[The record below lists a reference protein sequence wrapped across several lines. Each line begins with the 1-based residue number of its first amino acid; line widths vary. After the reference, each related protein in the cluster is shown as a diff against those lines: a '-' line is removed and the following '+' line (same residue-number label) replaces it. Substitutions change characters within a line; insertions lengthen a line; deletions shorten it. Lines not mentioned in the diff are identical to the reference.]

1 MKNFLRLLNYA
12 RPWRR
17 FWPGYII
24 LAILSV
30 VFGIV
35 NYSLISPVLKL
46 LFESPAKEQV
56 TAEITALAERTS
68 EFHMTMDWFEDI
80 FQYYMDKIFLASGP
94 LKALLFVCALLV
106 AASLLSNI
114 TRYLSQTILVR
125 MRTHIMQK
133 LRTDLFR
140 KVSTMDVGFYHT
152 QQKGDILSRVS
163 NDVTEVQNGVADSF
177 HMIFRE
183 PLLIIG
189 FISYCFILSPKLT
202 VVTLVT
208 IPLSGLAIGAISK
221 RLRKKAV
228 ETQSLMGRIVSHF
241 DEAISGIRIIKGF
254 NAQGYVQDSFEKTN
268 VAHKKSSRKMLYR
281 QQLAHPTSEFLGI
294 TIAAAVLL
302 FGGWLQIND
311 SLGMSMSTF
320 TVYILCYWRVLEPA
334 KNIAKA
340 YASIQR
346 GLVSGERLFVILDA
360 ENRIKDREDAVEL
373 SDFKTG
379 IEYRGVDFS
388 YGHDIAVLKNVS
400 VNIPKGK
407 MVALVGPSGAGK
419 STFADLL
426 PRFYDVTGGGIFI
439 DGKDIRD
446 YTLDSL
452 TSKMGIVTQESILF
466 NDTVY
471 NNITFGME
479 NVTEEQVVEAARIAN
494 AMEFIEQLPQKF
506 ETNIGDRGENLSGG
520 QRQRIAIARAV
531 LKNPPILILDEA
543 TSALDT
549 ESERLVQDA
558 LYKLMKNRTSIVI
571 AHRLS
576 TIRYADDIIVLKD
589 GQIAEEGNHEKLM
602 ELNGIYA
609 GLCAMQAF
617 SQS

>member
-24 LAILSV
+24 LAVLSV
-30 VFGIV
+30 IFGIV
-35 NYSLISPVLKL
+35 NYSLISPVLRL
-46 LFESPAKEQV
+46 LFESPTNEQV
-56 TAEITALAERTS
+56 SAEISALADKTR
-68 EFHMTMDWFEDI
+68 EFSMSMDWFEDT
-80 FQYYMDKIFLASGP
+80 FQYYMDKIFLANGP

-106 AASLLSNI
+106 GASLLSNI

-125 MRTHIMQK
+125 MRTHIMKK

-152 QQKGDILSRVS
+152 QQKGDIISRIS

-189 FISYCFILSPKLT
+189 FISYCFYLSPKLT
-202 VVTLVT
+202 LVTLVT
-208 IPLSGLAIGAISK
+208 IPLSGLAIGALSK
-221 RLRKKAV
+221 RLRKKAI

-254 NAQGYVQDSFEKTN
+254 NAQKYVQESFEQTN
-268 VAHKKSSRKMLYR
+268 EAHKKSSRKMLYR

-302 FGGWLQIND
+302 YGGWLQING
-311 SLGMSMSTF
+311 SLGLSMGTF

-360 ENRIKDREDAVEL
+360 ENQIKEKDDAKTLKE
-373 SDFKTG
+373 FKSG
-379 IEYRGVDFS
+379 IEYRGVNFS
-388 YGHDIAVLKNVS
+388 YNEDVPVLKDVS
-400 VNIPKGK
+400 VCIPKGK

-439 DGKDIRD
+439 DGVDIRD

-452 TSKMGIVTQESILF
+452 TAQMGIVTQESILF

-479 NVTEEQVVEAARIAN
+479 HVSEKQVVEAARIAN
-494 AMEFIEQLPQKF
+494 ALDFIKQLPHGFQ
-506 ETNIGDRGENLSGG
+506 TNIGDRGENLSGG

-558 LYKLMKNRTSIVI
+558 LYKLMQNRTSIVI

-576 TIRYADDIIVLKD
+576 TIRYADDIVVMKD
-589 GQIAEEGNHEKLM
+589 GRIVEEGNHDALM
-602 ELNGIYA
+602 EKNGIYA
-609 GLCAMQAF
+609 GLCAMQVF
-617 SQS
+617 S

>member
-30 VFGIV
+30 IFGIV

-46 LFESPAKEQV
+46 LFESPSNEQV
-56 TAEITALAERTS
+56 SAEIATLAEKTQNFS
-68 EFHMTMDWFEDI
+68 MSMDWFENT
-80 FQYYMDKIFLASGP
+80 FQYYMDKIFLANGP

-106 AASLLSNI
+106 GASLLSNI

-125 MRTHIMQK
+125 MRTHIMKK

-152 QQKGDILSRVS
+152 QQKGDIISRIS

-189 FISYCFILSPKLT
+189 FITYCFYLSPKLT
-202 VVTLVT
+202 LVTLIT

-254 NAQGYVQDSFEKTN
+254 NAQKYVQDNFEDTN
-268 VAHKKSSRKMLYR
+268 NAHKKSSRKMLYR

-302 FGGWLQIND
+302 YGGWLQIHGN
-311 SLGMSMSTF
+311 LGLSIGTF

-360 ENRIKDREDAVEL
+360 ENKIKEKPDAL
-373 SDFKTG
+373 TLKQFSKG
-379 IEYRGVDFS
+379 IEYRNVSFS
-388 YGHDIAVLKNVS
+388 YNEDVPVLKNIFA
-400 VNIPKGK
+400 NIPKGK

-439 DGKDIRD
+439 DGHDIRD

-452 TSKMGIVTQESILF
+452 TSQMGIVTQESILF

-479 NVTEEQVVEAARIAN
+479 NVSREQVVEAARIAN
-494 AMEFIEQLPQKF
+494 ALEFIEQLPKKF

-558 LYKLMKNRTSIVI
+558 LYKLMQNRTSIVI

-576 TIRYADDIIVLKD
+576 TIRYADDIIVMKD
-589 GQIAEEGNHEKLM
+589 GAIVEEGNHEELM
-602 ELNGIYA
+602 EKNGIYA
-609 GLCAMQAF
+609 SLCAMQVF
-617 SQS
+617 S

>member
-30 VFGIV
+30 IFGIV

-46 LFESPAKEQV
+46 LFESPSNEQV
-56 TAEITALAERTS
+56 SAEIATLADKTQNFS
-68 EFHMTMDWFEDI
+68 MSMDWFENT
-80 FQYYMDKIFLASGP
+80 FQYYMDKIFLANGP

-106 AASLLSNI
+106 GASLLSNI

-125 MRTHIMQK
+125 MRTHIMKK

-152 QQKGDILSRVS
+152 QQKGDIISRIS

-189 FISYCFILSPKLT
+189 FITYCFYLSPKLT
-202 VVTLVT
+202 LVTLIT

-254 NAQGYVQDSFEKTN
+254 NAQKYVQENFEDTN
-268 VAHKKSSRKMLYR
+268 NAHKRSSRKMLYR

-302 FGGWLQIND
+302 YGGWLQIHGK
-311 SLGMSMSTF
+311 LGLSIGTF

-360 ENRIKDREDAVEL
+360 ENKIKEKPDAL
-373 SDFKTG
+373 TLKQFSDG
-379 IEYRGVDFS
+379 IEYRNVSFS
-388 YGHDIAVLKNVS
+388 YNEDVPVLKNIFA
-400 VNIPKGK
+400 NIPKGK

-439 DGKDIRD
+439 DGHDIRD

-452 TSKMGIVTQESILF
+452 TSQMGIVTQESILF

-479 NVTEEQVVEAARIAN
+479 NVSREQVVEAARIAN
-494 AMEFIEQLPQKF
+494 ALEFIEQLPKKF

-558 LYKLMKNRTSIVI
+558 LYKLMQNRTSIVI

-576 TIRYADDIIVLKD
+576 TIRYADDIIVMKD
-589 GQIAEEGNHEKLM
+589 GLIVEEGNHEELM
-602 ELNGIYA
+602 EKNGIYA
-609 GLCAMQAF
+609 SLCAMQVF
-617 SQS
+617 S

>member
-30 VFGIV
+30 IFGIV

-46 LFESPAKEQV
+46 LFESPSNEQV
-56 TAEITALAERTS
+56 SAEIATLADKTQ
-68 EFHMTMDWFEDI
+68 EFSMSMDWFENT
-80 FQYYMDKIFLASGP
+80 FQYYMDKIFLANGP

-106 AASLLSNI
+106 GASLLSNI

-125 MRTHIMQK
+125 MRTHIMKK

-152 QQKGDILSRVS
+152 QQKGDIISRIS

-189 FISYCFILSPKLT
+189 FITYCFYLSPKLT
-202 VVTLVT
+202 LVTLIT

-254 NAQGYVQDSFEKTN
+254 NAQKYVQENFEETN
-268 VAHKKSSRKMLYR
+268 NAHKKSSRKMLYR

-302 FGGWLQIND
+302 YGGWLQIHGK
-311 SLGMSMSTF
+311 LGLSIGTF

-360 ENRIKDREDAVEL
+360 ENTIKEKKDAITLKE
-373 SDFKTG
+373 FKEG
-379 IEYRGVDFS
+379 IEYRGVSFS
-388 YGHDIAVLKNVS
+388 YNENVPVLKDINAS
-400 VNIPKGK
+400 IPKGK

-426 PRFYDVTGGGIFI
+426 PRFYDVTAGGIFI
-439 DGKDIRD
+439 DGHDIRD

-452 TSKMGIVTQESILF
+452 TAKMGIVTQESILF

-479 NVTEEQVVEAARIAN
+479 NVSREKVVEAARIAN
-494 AMEFIEQLPQKF
+494 ALEFIEQLPKKF

-558 LYKLMKNRTSIVI
+558 LYKLMANRTSIVI

-576 TIRYADDIIVLKD
+576 TIRYADDIIVMKD
-589 GQIAEEGNHEKLM
+589 GKIVEEGNHDQLM
-602 ELNGIYA
+602 EKNGIYA
-609 GLCAMQAF
+609 GLCAMQVF
-617 SQS
+617 S

>member
-30 VFGIV
+30 IFGIV

-46 LFESPAKEQV
+46 LFESPSNEQV
-56 TAEITALAERTS
+56 SAEIATLADKTQ
-68 EFHMTMDWFEDI
+68 EFSMSMDWFENT
-80 FQYYMDKIFLASGP
+80 FQYYMDKIFLANGP

-106 AASLLSNI
+106 GASLLSNI

-125 MRTHIMQK
+125 MRTHIMKK

-152 QQKGDILSRVS
+152 QQKGDIISRIS

-189 FISYCFILSPKLT
+189 FITYCFYLSPKLT
-202 VVTLVT
+202 LVTLIT

-254 NAQGYVQDSFEKTN
+254 NAQKYVQENFEETN
-268 VAHKKSSRKMLYR
+268 NAHKKSSRKMLYR

-302 FGGWLQIND
+302 YGGWLQIHGK
-311 SLGMSMSTF
+311 LGLSIGTF

-360 ENRIKDREDAVEL
+360 ENTIKEKKDAITLKE
-373 SDFKTG
+373 FKEG
-379 IEYRGVDFS
+379 IEYRGVSFS
-388 YGHDIAVLKNVS
+388 YNENVPVLKDINAS
-400 VNIPKGK
+400 IPKGK

-419 STFADLL
+419 STYADLL
-426 PRFYDVTGGGIFI
+426 PRFYDVTAGGIFI
-439 DGKDIRD
+439 DGHDIRD

-479 NVTEEQVVEAARIAN
+479 NVSREKVVEAARIAN
-494 AMEFIEQLPQKF
+494 ALEFIEQLPKKF

-558 LYKLMKNRTSIVI
+558 LYKLMANRTSIVI

-576 TIRYADDIIVLKD
+576 TIRYADDIIVMKD
-589 GQIAEEGNHEKLM
+589 GKIVEEGNHDQLM
-602 ELNGIYA
+602 EKNGIYA
-609 GLCAMQAF
+609 GLCAMQVF
-617 SQS
+617 S

>member
-1 MKNFLRLLNYA
+1 M
-12 RPWRR
+12 
-17 FWPGYII
+17 
-24 LAILSV
+24 S
-30 VFGIV
+30 
-35 NYSLISPVLKL
+35 
-46 LFESPAKEQV
+46 
-56 TAEITALAERTS
+56 
-68 EFHMTMDWFEDI
+68 MDWFENT
-80 FQYYMDKIFLASGP
+80 FQYYMDKIFLANGP

-106 AASLLSNI
+106 GASLLSNI

-125 MRTHIMQK
+125 MRTHIMKK

-152 QQKGDILSRVS
+152 QQKGDIISRIS

-189 FISYCFILSPKLT
+189 FITYCFYLSPKLT
-202 VVTLVT
+202 LVTLIT

-254 NAQGYVQDSFEKTN
+254 NAQKYVQENFEETN
-268 VAHKKSSRKMLYR
+268 NAHKRSSRKMLYR

-302 FGGWLQIND
+302 YGGWLQIHGK
-311 SLGMSMSTF
+311 LGLSIGTF

-360 ENRIKDREDAVEL
+360 ENTIKEKKDALTLKE
-373 SDFKTG
+373 FKEG

-388 YGHDIAVLKNVS
+388 YTGNVPVLRDINAR
-400 VNIPKGK
+400 IPKGK

-439 DGKDIRD
+439 DGHDIRD

-452 TSKMGIVTQESILF
+452 TSQMGIVTQESILF

-479 NVTEEQVVEAARIAN
+479 NVSREKVVEAARIAN
-494 AMEFIEQLPQKF
+494 ALEFIEQLPKKF

-531 LKNPPILILDEA
+531 LKNHPILILDEA

-558 LYKLMKNRTSIVI
+558 LYKLMQNRTSIVI

-576 TIRYADDIIVLKD
+576 TIRYADDIIVMKD
-589 GQIAEEGNHEKLM
+589 GKIVEEGNHDQLM
-602 ELNGIYA
+602 EKNGIYA
-609 GLCAMQAF
+609 GLCAMQVF
-617 SQS
+617 S

>member
-12 RPWRR
+12 RPWRK

-24 LAILSV
+24 LAVFSV
-30 VFGIV
+30 IFGIV
-35 NYSLISPVLKL
+35 NYSLLSPILRL
-46 LFESPAKEQV
+46 LFESPASEQV
-56 TAEITALAERTS
+56 AAEVASLEGTVHNFTFTI
-68 EFHMTMDWFEDI
+68 DWVKAV
-80 FQYYMDKIFLASGP
+80 FQYYMDKIFLANGP
-94 LKALLFVCALLV
+94 LKALLFVCAFL
-106 AASLLSNI
+106 AGASLLSNI

-140 KVSTMDVGFYHT
+140 KVAGMDVGFYHSK
-152 QQKGDILSRVS
+152 QKGDILSRIS

-189 FISYCFILSPKLT
+189 FLSYCFYLSPKLT

-208 IPLSGLAIGAISK
+208 IPLSAIVIGGISK
-221 RLRKKAV
+221 RLKKKAV
-228 ETQSLMGRIVSHF
+228 ITQSLMGRIVSHF

-254 NAQGYVQDSFEKTN
+254 NAQKYVQDNFEKTN
-268 VAHKKSSRKMLYR
+268 LAHKKSSRKMLYR

-302 FGGWLQIND
+302 YGGWLQING
-311 SLGMSMSTF
+311 SLGMDMSTF
-320 TVYILCYWRVLEPA
+320 SVYIFCYWSVLEPA

-346 GLVSGERLFVILDA
+346 GMISGERLFLILDA
-360 ENRIKDREDAVEL
+360 ENKIHDKENAVQL
-373 SDFKTG
+373 KDFKHK
-379 IEYRGVDFS
+379 IEYRNVDFC
-388 YGHDIAVLKNVS
+388 YNQGIPVLKNVS
-400 VNIPKGK
+400 VEIPKGK
-407 MVALVGPSGAGK
+407 ILALVGPSGAGK

-426 PRFYDVTGGGIFI
+426 PRFYDVNSGGIFI
-439 DGKDIRD
+439 DGRDIRD

-452 TSKMGIVTQESILF
+452 TAQMGIVTQESILF
-466 NDTVY
+466 NGTVY
-471 NNITFGME
+471 ENIAFGME
-479 NVTEEQVVEAARIAN
+479 HVSREQVIEAAKVAN
-494 AMEFIEQLPQKF
+494 ALEFIELLPQKF

-549 ESERLVQDA
+549 ESEKLVQDA
-558 LYKLMKNRTSIVI
+558 LYKLMQNRTSIVI

-576 TIRYADDIIVLKD
+576 TIRYADEIIVMKR
-589 GQIAEEGNHEKLM
+589 GEIVEQGNHDTLINK
-602 ELNGIYA
+602 NGIYA
-609 GLCAMQAF
+609 NLCAMQVF
-617 SQS
+617 S

>member
-24 LAILSV
+24 LAVLSV
-30 VFGIV
+30 IFGIV
-35 NYSLISPVLKL
+35 NYSLISPVLRL
-46 LFESPAKEQV
+46 LFESPTNEQV
-56 TAEITALAERTS
+56 SAEISALADKTR
-68 EFHMTMDWFEDI
+68 EFSMSMDWFEDT
-80 FQYYMDKIFLASGP
+80 FQYYMDKIFLANGP

-106 AASLLSNI
+106 GASLLSNI

-125 MRTHIMQK
+125 MRTHIMKK

-152 QQKGDILSRVS
+152 QQKGDIISRIS

-189 FISYCFILSPKLT
+189 FISYCFYLSPKLT
-202 VVTLVT
+202 LVTLVT
-208 IPLSGLAIGAISK
+208 IPLSGLAIGALSK
-221 RLRKKAV
+221 RLRKKAI

-254 NAQGYVQDSFEKTN
+254 NAQKYVQENFEQTN
-268 VAHKKSSRKMLYR
+268 EAHKKSSRKMLYR

-302 FGGWLQIND
+302 YGGWLQING
-311 SLGMSMSTF
+311 SLGLSMGSF

-360 ENRIKDREDAVEL
+360 ENQIKEKDDAKTLKE
-373 SDFKTG
+373 FKSG
-379 IEYRGVDFS
+379 IEYRGVNFS
-388 YGHDIAVLKNVS
+388 YNEDVPVLKDVS
-400 VNIPKGK
+400 VCIPKGK

-439 DGKDIRD
+439 DGVDIRD

-452 TSKMGIVTQESILF
+452 TAQMGIVTQESILF

-479 NVTEEQVVEAARIAN
+479 HVSEKQVVEAARIAN
-494 AMEFIEQLPQKF
+494 ALEFIKQLPHGFQ
-506 ETNIGDRGENLSGG
+506 TNIGDRGENLSGG

-558 LYKLMKNRTSIVI
+558 LYKLMQNRTSIVI

-576 TIRYADDIIVLKD
+576 TIRYADDIVVMKD
-589 GQIAEEGNHEKLM
+589 GRIVEEGNHDALM
-602 ELNGIYA
+602 EKNGIYA
-609 GLCAMQAF
+609 GLCAMQVF
-617 SQS
+617 S

>member
-17 FWPGYII
+17 FWPGYIV

-30 VFGIV
+30 IFGIV

-46 LFESPAKEQV
+46 LFEAPSNEQV
-56 TAEITALAERTS
+56 STEIATLAEKTQHFS
-68 EFHMTMDWFEDI
+68 MSMDWFENT
-80 FQYYMDKIFLASGP
+80 FQYYMDKIFLAAGP

-106 AASLLSNI
+106 GASLLSNV

-125 MRTHIMQK
+125 MRTHIMKK

-152 QQKGDILSRVS
+152 QQKGDIISRIS

-189 FISYCFILSPKLT
+189 FISYCFYLSPKLT
-202 VVTLVT
+202 LVTLIT

-254 NAQGYVQDSFEKTN
+254 NAQKYVQENFEETN
-268 VAHKKSSRKMLYR
+268 NAHKKSSRKMLYR

-302 FGGWLQIND
+302 YGGWLQING
-311 SLGMSMSTF
+311 SLGLSIGTF

-360 ENRIKDREDAVEL
+360 ENNIKEKENAVTLKE
-373 SDFKTG
+373 FKEG
-379 IEYRGVDFS
+379 IEYRGVNFS
-388 YGHDIAVLKNVS
+388 YTENIPVLRNINAS
-400 VNIPKGK
+400 IPKGK

-439 DGKDIRD
+439 DGRDIRD

-452 TSKMGIVTQESILF
+452 TSQMGIVTQESILF

-479 NVTEEQVVEAARIAN
+479 NVSKEQVVEAARIAN
-494 AMEFIEQLPQKF
+494 ALEFIEQLPKKF

-558 LYKLMKNRTSIVI
+558 LYKLMQNRTSIVI

-576 TIRYADDIIVLKD
+576 TIRYADDIIVMKD
-589 GQIAEEGNHEKLM
+589 GQIVEEGNHDALM
-602 ELNGIYA
+602 EKNGIYA
-609 GLCAMQAF
+609 GLCAMQVF
-617 SQS
+617 S

>member
-30 VFGIV
+30 IFGIV

-46 LFESPAKEQV
+46 LFESPSNEQV
-56 TAEITALAERTS
+56 SAEIATLADKTQ
-68 EFHMTMDWFEDI
+68 EFSMSMDWFENT
-80 FQYYMDKIFLASGP
+80 FQYYMDKIFLAAGP

-106 AASLLSNI
+106 GASLLSNI

-125 MRTHIMQK
+125 MRTHIMKK

-140 KVSTMDVGFYHT
+140 KISTMDVGFYHT
-152 QQKGDILSRVS
+152 QQKGDIISRIS

-189 FISYCFILSPKLT
+189 FITYCFYLSPKLT
-202 VVTLVT
+202 LVTLIT

-254 NAQGYVQDSFEKTN
+254 NAQKYVQENFEETN
-268 VAHKKSSRKMLYR
+268 NAHKRSSRKMLYR
-281 QQLAHPTSEFLGI
+281 QQLAHSTSEFLGI

-302 FGGWLQIND
+302 YGGWLQIHGK
-311 SLGMSMSTF
+311 LGLSIGTF

-360 ENRIKDREDAVEL
+360 ENTIKEKKDALTLKE
-373 SDFKTG
+373 FKEG

-388 YGHDIAVLKNVS
+388 YTGDVPVLRDINAR
-400 VNIPKGK
+400 IPKGK

-439 DGKDIRD
+439 DGHDIRD

-452 TSKMGIVTQESILF
+452 TSQMGIVTQESILF

-479 NVTEEQVVEAARIAN
+479 NVSREKVVEAARIAN
-494 AMEFIEQLPQKF
+494 ALEFIEQLPKKF

-558 LYKLMKNRTSIVI
+558 LYKLMQNRTSIVI

-576 TIRYADDIIVLKD
+576 TIRNCDRILLWTK
-589 GQIAEEGNHEKLM
+589 GQSLRKETMKN
-602 ELNGIYA
+602 
-609 GLCAMQAF
+609 
-617 SQS
+617 

>member
-30 VFGIV
+30 IFGIV

-46 LFESPAKEQV
+46 LFESPSNEQV
-56 TAEITALAERTS
+56 SAEIATLADKTQ
-68 EFHMTMDWFEDI
+68 EFSMSMDWFENT
-80 FQYYMDKIFLASGP
+80 FQYYMDKIFLANGP

-106 AASLLSNI
+106 GASLLSNI

-125 MRTHIMQK
+125 MRTHIMKK

-152 QQKGDILSRVS
+152 QQKGDIISRIS

-189 FISYCFILSPKLT
+189 FITYCFYLSPKLT
-202 VVTLVT
+202 LVTLIT

-254 NAQGYVQDSFEKTN
+254 NAQKYVQENFEETN
-268 VAHKKSSRKMLYR
+268 NAHKKSSRKMLYR

-302 FGGWLQIND
+302 YGGWLQIHGK
-311 SLGMSMSTF
+311 LGLSIGTF

-360 ENRIKDREDAVEL
+360 ENTIKEKKDAITLKE
-373 SDFKTG
+373 FKEG
-379 IEYRGVDFS
+379 IEYRGVSFS
-388 YGHDIAVLKNVS
+388 YNENVPVLKDINAS
-400 VNIPKGK
+400 IPKGK

-426 PRFYDVTGGGIFI
+426 PRFYDVTAGGIFI
-439 DGKDIRD
+439 DGHDIRD

-479 NVTEEQVVEAARIAN
+479 NVSREKVVEAARIAN
-494 AMEFIEQLPQKF
+494 ALEFIEQLPKKF

-558 LYKLMKNRTSIVI
+558 LYKLMANRTSIVI

-576 TIRYADDIIVLKD
+576 TIRYADDIIVMKD
-589 GQIAEEGNHEKLM
+589 GKIVEEGNHDQLM
-602 ELNGIYA
+602 EKNGIYA
-609 GLCAMQAF
+609 GLCAMQVF
-617 SQS
+617 S

>member
-30 VFGIV
+30 IFGIV

-46 LFESPAKEQV
+46 LFESPSNEQV
-56 TAEITALAERTS
+56 SAEIATLADKTQNFS
-68 EFHMTMDWFEDI
+68 MSMDWFENT
-80 FQYYMDKIFLASGP
+80 FQYYMDKIFLAAGP

-106 AASLLSNI
+106 GASLLSNI

-125 MRTHIMQK
+125 MRTHIMKK

-152 QQKGDILSRVS
+152 QQKGDIISRIS

-189 FISYCFILSPKLT
+189 FITYCFYLSPKLT
-202 VVTLVT
+202 LVTLIT

-254 NAQGYVQDSFEKTN
+254 NAQKYVQDNFEETN
-268 VAHKKSSRKMLYR
+268 TAHKRSSRKMLYR

-302 FGGWLQIND
+302 YGGWLQIHGK
-311 SLGMSMSTF
+311 LGLSIGTF

-360 ENRIKDREDAVEL
+360 KNNIKEKENAITLKE
-373 SDFKTG
+373 FKQG
-379 IEYRGVDFS
+379 IEYRGVNFS
-388 YGHDIAVLKNVS
+388 YTKDVPVLRDINAS
-400 VNIPKGK
+400 IPKGK

-439 DGKDIRD
+439 DGHDIRD

-452 TSKMGIVTQESILF
+452 TSQMGIVTQESILF

-479 NVTEEQVVEAARIAN
+479 NVSREKVIEAARIAN
-494 AMEFIEQLPQKF
+494 ALEFIEQLPKKF

-558 LYKLMKNRTSIVI
+558 LYKLMANRTSIVI

-576 TIRYADDIIVLKD
+576 TIRYADDIIVMKD
-589 GQIAEEGNHEKLM
+589 GKIVEEGNHDQLM
-602 ELNGIYA
+602 EKNGIYA
-609 GLCAMQAF
+609 GLCAMQVF
-617 SQS
+617 S

>member
-30 VFGIV
+30 IFGIV

-46 LFESPAKEQV
+46 LFESPSNEQV
-56 TAEITALAERTS
+56 SAEIATLADKTQ
-68 EFHMTMDWFEDI
+68 EFSMSMDWFENT
-80 FQYYMDKIFLASGP
+80 FQYYMDKIFLANGP

-106 AASLLSNI
+106 GASLLSNI

-125 MRTHIMQK
+125 MRTHIMKK

-152 QQKGDILSRVS
+152 QQKGDIISRIS

-189 FISYCFILSPKLT
+189 FITYCFYLSPKLT
-202 VVTLVT
+202 LVTLIT

-254 NAQGYVQDSFEKTN
+254 NAQKYVQENFEETN
-268 VAHKKSSRKMLYR
+268 NAHKRSSRKMLYR

-302 FGGWLQIND
+302 YGGWLQIHGK
-311 SLGMSMSTF
+311 LGLSIGTF

-360 ENRIKDREDAVEL
+360 ENTIKEKKDALTLKE
-373 SDFKTG
+373 FKEG

-388 YGHDIAVLKNVS
+388 YTGNVPVLRDINAR
-400 VNIPKGK
+400 IPKGK

-439 DGKDIRD
+439 DGHDIRD

-452 TSKMGIVTQESILF
+452 TSQMGIVTQESILF

-479 NVTEEQVVEAARIAN
+479 NVSREQVVEAARIAN
-494 AMEFIEQLPQKF
+494 ALEFIEQLPKKF

-558 LYKLMKNRTSIVI
+558 LYKLMQNRTSIVI

-576 TIRYADDIIVLKD
+576 TIRYADDIIVMKD
-589 GQIAEEGNHEKLM
+589 GKIVEEGNHDQLM
-602 ELNGIYA
+602 EKNGIYA
-609 GLCAMQAF
+609 GLCAMQVF
-617 SQS
+617 S

>member
-46 LFESPAKEQV
+46 LFESPSNEQV
-56 TAEITALAERTS
+56 SAEIATLAEKTQ
-68 EFHMTMDWFEDI
+68 EFSMSMDWFENT

-106 AASLLSNI
+106 GASLLSNI

-125 MRTHIMQK
+125 MRTHIMKK

-152 QQKGDILSRVS
+152 QQKGDIISRIS

-189 FISYCFILSPKLT
+189 FLTYCFYLSPKLT
-202 VVTLVT
+202 LVTLIT

-254 NAQGYVQDSFEKTN
+254 NAQKYVQENFEETN
-268 VAHKKSSRKMLYR
+268 NAHKRSSRKMLYR

-302 FGGWLQIND
+302 YGGWLQIHGN
-311 SLGMSMSTF
+311 LGLSIGTF

-360 ENRIKDREDAVEL
+360 ENNIKEKENAITLKEF
-373 SDFKTG
+373 SKG
-379 IEYRGVDFS
+379 IEYRNVSFS
-388 YGHDIAVLKNVS
+388 YNENVPVLKNIFAS
-400 VNIPKGK
+400 IPKGK

-439 DGKDIRD
+439 DGHDIRD

-452 TSKMGIVTQESILF
+452 TAQMGIVTQESILF

-479 NVTEEQVVEAARIAN
+479 NVSREQVEEAARISN
-494 AMEFIEQLPQKF
+494 ALEFIEQLPQKF
-506 ETNIGDRGENLSGG
+506 QTNIGDRGENLSGG

-558 LYKLMKNRTSIVI
+558 LYKLMANRTSIVI

-576 TIRYADDIIVLKD
+576 TIRYADDIIVMKD
-589 GQIAEEGNHEKLM
+589 GQIVEEGNHEELM
-602 ELNGIYA
+602 EKNGIYA
-609 GLCAMQAF
+609 GLCAMQVF
-617 SQS
+617 S

>member
-24 LAILSV
+24 LAVLSV
-30 VFGIV
+30 IFGIV
-35 NYSLISPVLKL
+35 NYSLISPVLRL
-46 LFESPAKEQV
+46 LFESPTNEQV
-56 TAEITALAERTS
+56 SAEISALADKTR
-68 EFHMTMDWFEDI
+68 EFSMSMDWFEDT
-80 FQYYMDKIFLASGP
+80 FQYYMDKIFLANGP

-106 AASLLSNI
+106 GASLLSNI

-125 MRTHIMQK
+125 MRTHIMKK

-152 QQKGDILSRVS
+152 QQKGDIISRIS

-189 FISYCFILSPKLT
+189 FISYCFYLSPKLT
-202 VVTLVT
+202 LVTLVT
-208 IPLSGLAIGAISK
+208 IPLSGLAIGALSK
-221 RLRKKAV
+221 RLRKKAI

-254 NAQGYVQDSFEKTN
+254 NAQKYVQENFEQTN
-268 VAHKKSSRKMLYR
+268 EAHKKSSRKMLYR

-302 FGGWLQIND
+302 YGGWLQING
-311 SLGMSMSTF
+311 SLGLSMGTF

-360 ENRIKDREDAVEL
+360 ENQIKEKDDAKTLKE
-373 SDFKTG
+373 FKSG
-379 IEYRGVDFS
+379 IEYRGVNFS
-388 YGHDIAVLKNVS
+388 YNEDVPVLKDVS
-400 VNIPKGK
+400 VCIPKGK

-419 STFADLL
+419 SSFADLL

-439 DGKDIRD
+439 DGVDIRD

-452 TSKMGIVTQESILF
+452 TAQMGIVTQESILF

-479 NVTEEQVVEAARIAN
+479 HVSEKQVVEAARIAN
-494 AMEFIEQLPQKF
+494 ALEFIKQLPHGFQ
-506 ETNIGDRGENLSGG
+506 TNIGDRGENLSGG

-558 LYKLMKNRTSIVI
+558 LYKLMQNRTSIVI

-576 TIRYADDIIVLKD
+576 TIRYADDIVVMKD
-589 GQIAEEGNHEKLM
+589 GRIVEEGNHDALM
-602 ELNGIYA
+602 EKNGIYA
-609 GLCAMQAF
+609 CLCAMQVF
-617 SQS
+617 S

>member
-1 MKNFLRLLNYA
+1 MKSFLRLLNYA

-30 VFGIV
+30 IFGIV

-46 LFESPAKEQV
+46 LFESPSNEQV
-56 TAEITALAERTS
+56 SAEIATLADKTQNFS
-68 EFHMTMDWFEDI
+68 MSMDWFENT
-80 FQYYMDKIFLASGP
+80 FQYYMDKIFLANGP

-106 AASLLSNI
+106 GASLLSNI

-125 MRTHIMQK
+125 MRTHIMKK

-152 QQKGDILSRVS
+152 QQKGDIISRIS

-189 FISYCFILSPKLT
+189 FISYCFYLSPKLT
-202 VVTLVT
+202 LVTLIT
-208 IPLSGLAIGAISK
+208 IPLSGLAIGALAK

-254 NAQGYVQDSFEKTN
+254 NAQKYVQENFEQTN
-268 VAHKKSSRKMLYR
+268 EAHKKSSRKMLYR

-302 FGGWLQIND
+302 YGGWLQINGN
-311 SLGMSMSTF
+311 LGLSIGTF

-360 ENRIKDREDAVEL
+360 ENTIKEKKDAVTLKEF
-373 SDFKTG
+373 SKG

-388 YGHDIAVLKNVS
+388 YTGGIPVLKNVNAS
-400 VNIPKGK
+400 IPKGK

-439 DGKDIRD
+439 DGRDIRD

-452 TSKMGIVTQESILF
+452 TSQMGIVTQESILF

-479 NVTEEQVVEAARIAN
+479 NVSREQVVEAARIAN
-494 AMEFIEQLPQKF
+494 ALEFIEQLPKKF

-558 LYKLMKNRTSIVI
+558 LYKLMQNRTSIVI

-576 TIRYADDIIVLKD
+576 TIRYADDIIVMKD
-589 GQIAEEGNHEKLM
+589 GKIVEEGNHDQLIEK
-602 ELNGIYA
+602 NGIYA
-609 GLCAMQAF
+609 GLCAMQEF
-617 SQS
+617 S

>member
-30 VFGIV
+30 IFGIV

-46 LFESPAKEQV
+46 LFESPSNEQV
-56 TAEITALAERTS
+56 SAEIATLADKTQNFS
-68 EFHMTMDWFEDI
+68 MSMDWFENT
-80 FQYYMDKIFLASGP
+80 FQYYMDKIFLAAGP

-106 AASLLSNI
+106 GASLLSNI

-125 MRTHIMQK
+125 MRTHIMKK

-152 QQKGDILSRVS
+152 QQKGDIISRIS

-189 FISYCFILSPKLT
+189 FITYCFYLSPKLT
-202 VVTLVT
+202 LVTLIT

-254 NAQGYVQDSFEKTN
+254 NAQKYVQDNFEETN
-268 VAHKKSSRKMLYR
+268 TAHKRSSRKMLYR

-302 FGGWLQIND
+302 YGGWLQIHGK
-311 SLGMSMSTF
+311 LGLSIGTF

-360 ENRIKDREDAVEL
+360 ENNIKEKENAITLKEFRQ
-373 SDFKTG
+373 G
-379 IEYRGVDFS
+379 IEYRGVNFS
-388 YGHDIAVLKNVS
+388 YTEDVPVLRDINAS
-400 VNIPKGK
+400 IPKGK

-439 DGKDIRD
+439 DGHDIRD

-452 TSKMGIVTQESILF
+452 TSQMGIVTQESILF

-479 NVTEEQVVEAARIAN
+479 NVSREKVIEAARIAN
-494 AMEFIEQLPQKF
+494 ALEFIEQLPKKF

-558 LYKLMKNRTSIVI
+558 LYKLMANRTSIVI

-576 TIRYADDIIVLKD
+576 TIRYADDIIVMKD
-589 GQIAEEGNHEKLM
+589 GKIVEEGNHDQLM
-602 ELNGIYA
+602 EKNGIYA
-609 GLCAMQAF
+609 GLCAMQVF
-617 SQS
+617 S

>member
-1 MKNFLRLLNYA
+1 MLNYA

-46 LFESPAKEQV
+46 LFESPSNEQV
-56 TAEITALAERTS
+56 SAEIATLAEKTQ
-68 EFHMTMDWFEDI
+68 EFSMSMDWFENT

-106 AASLLSNI
+106 GASLLSNI

-125 MRTHIMQK
+125 MRTHIMKK

-152 QQKGDILSRVS
+152 QQKGDIISRIS

-189 FISYCFILSPKLT
+189 FLTYCFYLSPKLT
-202 VVTLVT
+202 LVTLIT

-254 NAQGYVQDSFEKTN
+254 NAQKYVQENFEETN
-268 VAHKKSSRKMLYR
+268 NAHKRSSRKMLYR

-302 FGGWLQIND
+302 YGGWLQIHGN
-311 SLGMSMSTF
+311 LGLSIGTF

-360 ENRIKDREDAVEL
+360 ENNIKEKENAITLKEF
-373 SDFKTG
+373 SKG
-379 IEYRGVDFS
+379 IEYRNVSFS
-388 YGHDIAVLKNVS
+388 YNENVPVLKNIFAS
-400 VNIPKGK
+400 IPKGK

-439 DGKDIRD
+439 DGHDIRD

-452 TSKMGIVTQESILF
+452 TAQMGIVTQESILF

-479 NVTEEQVVEAARIAN
+479 NVSREQVEEAARIAN
-494 AMEFIEQLPQKF
+494 ALEFIEQLPQKF
-506 ETNIGDRGENLSGG
+506 QTNIGDRGENLSGG

-558 LYKLMKNRTSIVI
+558 LYKLMANRTSIVI

-576 TIRYADDIIVLKD
+576 TIRYADDIIVMKD
-589 GQIAEEGNHEKLM
+589 GQIVEEGNHEELM
-602 ELNGIYA
+602 EKNGIYA
-609 GLCAMQAF
+609 GLCAMQVF
-617 SQS
+617 S

>member
-24 LAILSV
+24 LAVLSV
-30 VFGIV
+30 IFGIV
-35 NYSLISPVLKL
+35 NYSLISPVLRL
-46 LFESPAKEQV
+46 LFESPTNEQV
-56 TAEITALAERTS
+56 SAEISALADKTR
-68 EFHMTMDWFEDI
+68 EFSMSMDWFEDT
-80 FQYYMDKIFLASGP
+80 FQYYMDKIFLANGP

-106 AASLLSNI
+106 GASLLSNI

-125 MRTHIMQK
+125 MRTHIMKK

-152 QQKGDILSRVS
+152 QQKGDIISRIS

-189 FISYCFILSPKLT
+189 FISYCFYLSPKLT
-202 VVTLVT
+202 LVTLVT
-208 IPLSGLAIGAISK
+208 IPLSGLAIGALSK
-221 RLRKKAV
+221 RLRKKAI

-254 NAQGYVQDSFEKTN
+254 NAQKYVQENFEQTN
-268 VAHKKSSRKMLYR
+268 EAHKKSSRKMLYR

-302 FGGWLQIND
+302 YGGWLQING
-311 SLGMSMSTF
+311 SLGLSMGTF

-360 ENRIKDREDAVEL
+360 ENQIKEKDDAKTLKE
-373 SDFKTG
+373 FKSG
-379 IEYRGVDFS
+379 IEYRGVNFS
-388 YGHDIAVLKNVS
+388 YNEDVPVLKDVS
-400 VNIPKGK
+400 VCIPKGK

-439 DGKDIRD
+439 DGVDIRD

-452 TSKMGIVTQESILF
+452 TAQMGIVTQESILF

-479 NVTEEQVVEAARIAN
+479 HVSEKQVVEAARIAN
-494 AMEFIEQLPQKF
+494 ALEFIKQLPHGFQ
-506 ETNIGDRGENLSGG
+506 TNIGDRGENLSGG

-558 LYKLMKNRTSIVI
+558 LYKLMQNRTSIVI

-576 TIRYADDIIVLKD
+576 TIRYADDIVVMKD
-589 GQIAEEGNHEKLM
+589 GRIVEEGNHDALM
-602 ELNGIYA
+602 EKNGIYA
-609 GLCAMQAF
+609 GLCAMQVF
-617 SQS
+617 S

>member
-30 VFGIV
+30 IFGIV

-46 LFESPAKEQV
+46 LFESPSNEQV
-56 TAEITALAERTS
+56 SAEIATLADKTQ
-68 EFHMTMDWFEDI
+68 EFSMSMDWFENT
-80 FQYYMDKIFLASGP
+80 FQYYMDKIFLANGP

-106 AASLLSNI
+106 GASLLSNI

-125 MRTHIMQK
+125 MRTHIMKK

-152 QQKGDILSRVS
+152 QQKGDIISRIS

-189 FISYCFILSPKLT
+189 FITYCFYLSPKLT
-202 VVTLVT
+202 LVTLIT

-254 NAQGYVQDSFEKTN
+254 NAQKYVQENFEETN
-268 VAHKKSSRKMLYR
+268 NAHKRSSRKMLYR

-302 FGGWLQIND
+302 YGGWLQIHGK
-311 SLGMSMSTF
+311 LGLSIGTF

-360 ENRIKDREDAVEL
+360 ENTIKEKKDALTLKE
-373 SDFKTG
+373 FKEG

-388 YGHDIAVLKNVS
+388 YTENVPVLRDINAR
-400 VNIPKGK
+400 IPKGK

-439 DGKDIRD
+439 DGHDIRD

-452 TSKMGIVTQESILF
+452 TSQMGIVTQESILF

-479 NVTEEQVVEAARIAN
+479 NVSREKVVEAARIAN
-494 AMEFIEQLPQKF
+494 ALEFIEQLPKKF

-558 LYKLMKNRTSIVI
+558 LYKLMQNRTSIVI

-576 TIRYADDIIVLKD
+576 TIRYADDIIVMKD
-589 GQIAEEGNHEKLM
+589 GKIVEEGNHDQLM
-602 ELNGIYA
+602 EKNGIYA
-609 GLCAMQAF
+609 GLCAMQVF
-617 SQS
+617 S

>member
-30 VFGIV
+30 IFGIV

-46 LFESPAKEQV
+46 LFESPSNEQV
-56 TAEITALAERTS
+56 SAEIATLADKTQNFS
-68 EFHMTMDWFEDI
+68 MSMDWFENT
-80 FQYYMDKIFLASGP
+80 FQYYMDKIFLAAGP

-106 AASLLSNI
+106 GASLLSNI

-125 MRTHIMQK
+125 MRTHIMKK

-152 QQKGDILSRVS
+152 QQKGDIISRIS

-189 FISYCFILSPKLT
+189 FITYCFYLSPKLT
-202 VVTLVT
+202 LVTLIT

-254 NAQGYVQDSFEKTN
+254 NAQKYVQNNFEETN
-268 VAHKKSSRKMLYR
+268 TAHKRSSRKMLYR

-302 FGGWLQIND
+302 YGGWLQIHGK
-311 SLGMSMSTF
+311 LGLSIGTF

-360 ENRIKDREDAVEL
+360 KNNIKEKENAITLKE
-373 SDFKTG
+373 FKQG
-379 IEYRGVDFS
+379 IEYRGVNFS
-388 YGHDIAVLKNVS
+388 YTKDVPVLRDINAS
-400 VNIPKGK
+400 IPKGK

-439 DGKDIRD
+439 DGHDIRD

-452 TSKMGIVTQESILF
+452 TSQMGIVTQESILF

-479 NVTEEQVVEAARIAN
+479 NVSREKVIEAARIAN
-494 AMEFIEQLPQKF
+494 ALEFIEQLPKKF

-558 LYKLMKNRTSIVI
+558 LYKLMANRTSIVI

-576 TIRYADDIIVLKD
+576 TIRYADDIIVMKD
-589 GQIAEEGNHEKLM
+589 GKIVEEGNHDQLM
-602 ELNGIYA
+602 EKNGIYA
-609 GLCAMQAF
+609 GLCAMQVF
-617 SQS
+617 S